1 MPSHDSA
8 AELEVWREA
17 EPQIFAA
24 ALRRVFSAV
33 VWGNV
38 KPEGVAAIERHGPL
52 RIHGEREIM
61 AQIDAIWPG
70 PGGAAPEAY
79 AW

>member
-1 MPSHDSA
+1 
-8 AELEVWREA
+8 
-17 EPQIFAA
+17 
-24 ALRRVFSAV
+24 VFSAV

-61 AQIDAIWPG
+61 AQIDALLSSFADQGRMRLKGEYTPVY
-70 PGGAAPEAY
+70 ELVERTK
-79 AW
+79 